1 MAENQASQPHQPNF
15 SLPTRSL
22 TITGERVGQMFQA
35 SVQVSRIEQRMI
47 QASLSSSASVRD
59 GAKRGSDRFHRA
71 ITALL
76 AELKEV
82 EKDMEGKRQG
92 TDRNGRNS
100 QRANADAAA
109 KPVLGRNKP
118 AGTDTKKQAQNGGNG
133 NQERR
138 NKQDT
143 KAPTPPKNGAE
154 KDGKENAGARG
165 GQATQQQPRQPK
177 AATAEA
183 PSGAVSDKPA
193 SLVAQAVAPAPT
205 PVEQAAATTPT
216 TGRVEVSPAVEP
228 APVTTGEA
236 HNPSQAATSVPEGLR
251 SL

>member
-1 MAENQASQPHQPNF
+1 MAENQASQPHQLNF

-22 TITGERVGQMFQA
+22 TITGERVGLMFQA

-92 TDRNGRNS
+92 TDRSGRNG
-100 QRANADAAA
+100 QRANADAPV

-118 AGTDTKKQAQNGGNG
+118 SGADNNKQTQNGANG

-138 NKQDT
+138 NKHEAQ
-143 KAPTPPKNGAE
+143 APASPKGGAE
-154 KDGKENAGARG
+154 KSGKANAAATG
-165 GQATQQQPRQPK
+165 GQAGQQPRQPK
-177 AATAEA
+177 PTTAAQS
-183 PSGAVSDKPA
+183 PSDAAAAKPA
-193 SLVAQAVAPAPT
+193 APVAQAAVFTPVEPAPAPA
-205 PVEQAAATTPT
+205 PASAHVDVA
-216 TGRVEVSPAVEP
+216 PAVEP
-228 APVTTGEA
+228 VPVTTGEA
-236 HNPSQAATSVPEGLR
+236 HNPSQAATAVPEGLR

>member
-1 MAENQASQPHQPNF
+1 MAENQASQPHQLNF

-22 TITGERVGQMFQA
+22 TITGERVGLMFQA

-92 TDRNGRNS
+92 TDRNVRNG
-100 QRANADAAA
+100 QRSNADAPA
-109 KPVLGRNKP
+109 KPVLARNKP
-118 AGTDTKKQAQNGGNG
+118 TGADNNKQTQNGPNG
-133 NQERR
+133 GQQRR
-138 NKQDT
+138 NKPDAQ
-143 KAPTPPKNGAE
+143 APASSKGGAE
-154 KDGKENAGARG
+154 KSGKANAGATG
-165 GQATQQQPRQPK
+165 GQASQQPSQPK
-177 AATAEA
+177 PANAAQEPSETATA
-183 PSGAVSDKPA
+183 KPA
-193 SLVAQAVAPAPT
+193 APVAQAAVSAP
-205 PVEQAAATTPT
+205 
-216 TGRVEVSPAVEP
+216 VEP
-228 APVTTGEA
+228 APASAPGSAHVEVAPTVQPVPVTTGEA
-236 HNPSQAATSVPEGLR
+236 HNTSQAATAVPEGLR

>member
-35 SVQVSRIEQRMI
+35 AVQVSRIEQRMI

-100 QRANADAAA
+100 QRANADAPA
-109 KPVLGRNKP
+109 KPVLARKQQAGAEGNKQ
-118 AGTDTKKQAQNGGNG
+118 TQNGANG
-133 NQERR
+133 SQERR
-138 NKQDT
+138 SKPEAQ
-143 KAPTPPKNGAE
+143 TPASPKGGAE
-154 KDGKENAGARG
+154 KNGKANAGATG
-165 GQATQQQPRQPK
+165 GQANQQPRQPK
-177 AATAEA
+177 PATTQA
-183 PSGAVSDKPA
+183 PSGAAPAKPIA
-193 SLVAQAVAPAPT
+193 PVAQAAASAP
-205 PVEQAAATTPT
+205 
-216 TGRVEVSPAVEP
+216 VEP
-228 APVTTGEA
+228 APAPSPAPAHVEVAPAVEQTPVSTGDV
-236 HNPSQAATSVPEGLR
+236 HNPSQAATAVPEGLR